1 LFVALV
7 RRLFA
12 SRQAGPA
19 SHQGRQDDPSLR
31 SLRPVTCAVSARLRV
46 RDDITFGKTAGVI
59 NIAQTAQHEFGH
71 SCLGSGSNPMLTSSE
86 CHAQA
91 EDKIAQ
97 ADREPRNQE
106 RLLTA
111 AQAWLILA
119 AQMRQLEASMRSAGK
134 LRSKRRAD

>member
-1 LFVALV
+1 MTS
-7 RRLFA
+7 RSGERA
-12 SRQAGPA
+12 S
-19 SHQGRQDDPSLR
+19 
-31 SLRPVTCAVSARLRV
+31 
-46 RDDITFGKTAGVI
+46 VI
-59 NIAQTAQHEFGH
+59 NIAQTAQCEFGH
-71 SCLGSGSNPMLTSSE
+71 PLLDQGAIQMLTSGE

-119 AQMRQLEASMRSAGK
+119 AQMRGLEASMRSTGK
-134 LRSKRRAD
+134 IRSKRRD